1 MLLLF
6 FLTLPLADAVPLPSA
21 GGYRG
26 SWKKSTGGR
35 VFAAFHGIRYAQ
47 PPTGLLRFQDPVLDV
62 NVSQIEGDVPECIQV
77 NFIDDDVQGDED
89 CLFLNVYSPSVTCD
103 GMDPRR
109 CIFKRIEQVR
119 RLRAADADGPRCR
132 RRHVQLPS
140 RSSRYAFDIQFKN
153 SSEAISAGFASLEG
167 PELPGD
173 YGLKDQRAAVD
184 WVMRNIAMFGGDP
197 GLITVAG
204 HSAGAVGALHL
215 AHLDERIKRCIAL
228 SGTRYSPWGLS
239 DDFRVRNNTK
249 RLFRGLNCTDL
260 ACLKRA
266 DEKDLILTAK
276 NSLYTWDRLLL
287 PYRPVV
293 DGGLIKTDPWSGGTE
308 RNFSLLIGVT
318 RDEADFLSV
327 FLQSWDDEW
336 KNTMFRLFLDEIA
349 MVDRMAGPEKKNA
362 LERIDEFYWRRG
374 PDRIVELVSDSSFL
388 FPATAEAI
396 GHKGD
401 LHAFMFAYKSRLPY
415 MLGAAERIGHR
426 VAHGDELPFLFDSRD
441 CPLGDDSSYKDIST
455 RLTDTIVRFIK
466 GLDPGLKSWKE
477 DQEIFSV
484 KDALYDPEEYK
495 DIDENI
501 YERMHFWKS
510 LNFLKRNSPN

>member
-140 RSSRYAFDIQFKN
+140 RSSRVR
-153 SSEAISAGFASLEG
+153 EPGRAGITGRLRSQG
-167 PELPGD
+167 PEGRSRLGHEKHRDVRRRPGFNH
-173 YGLKDQRAAVD
+173 GRGSQR
-184 WVMRNIAMFGGDP
+184 RGCR
-197 GLITVAG
+197 
-204 HSAGAVGALHL
+204 SAPP
-215 AHLDERIKRCIAL
+215 RTPRRCIAL

>member
-89 CLFLNVYSPSVTCD
+89 CLFLNVYSPSLD
-103 GMDPRR
+103 G
-109 CIFKRIEQVR
+109 
-119 RLRAADADGPRCR
+119 RLPVMVWIHGGAFLKG
-132 RRHVQLPS
+132 
-140 RSSRYAFDIQFKN
+140 SSRYDVYGPQMLMDHDVVVVTFNYRLGAL
-153 SSEAISAGFASLEG
+153 GFASLEG